1 MNFAVLPPEVNSAR
15 IFAGAGL
22 GPMLAAASA
31 WDGLAEELHA
41 AAGSFASVTTGL
53 AGDAWHGPASLAMT
67 RAASPYV
74 GWLNTAAGQAA
85 QAAGQARL
93 AASAF
98 EATLAATVSPAMV
111 AANRTR
117 LASLVAANLLGQ
129 NAPAIAAAEAE
140 YEQIWAQDVAAM
152 FGYHS
157 AASADNIGNANI
169 GFGNRG
175 DANIGIGN
183 IGDRNLGI
191 GNTGNWNI
199 GIGITGNGQIGFGK
213 PANPDVLVVG
223 NGGPGVTALVM
234 GGTDSLLPL
243 PNIPLLEYAARFIT
257 PVHPGYTATFL
268 ETPSQFFPF
277 TGLNSLT
284 YDVSVAQ
291 GVTNLH
297 TAIMAQL
304 AAGNEVVV
312 FGTSQSATIATFEM
326 RYLQSLPAHLRPGLD
341 ELSFTL
347 TGNPNR
353 PDGGILTRFGFSIPQ
368 LGFTLSG
375 ATPADAY
382 PTVDYA
388 FQYDGVNDF
397 PKYPLN
403 VFATANAIA
412 GILFLHSG
420 LIALPPDLASGV
432 VQPVSSPDVL
442 TTYILLPSQDLPLLV
457 PLRAIPLLGNP
468 LADLIQP
475 DLRVLVELGYD
486 RTAHQDVPSP
496 FGLFPDVDWA
506 EVAADL
512 QQGAVQGVNDAL
524 SGLGLPPPWQPALP
538 RLF

>member
-1 MNFAVLPPEVNSAR
+1 M
-15 IFAGAGL
+15 
-22 GPMLAAASA
+22 
-31 WDGLAEELHA
+31 
-41 AAGSFASVTTGL
+41 
-53 AGDAWHGPASLAMT
+53 
-67 RAASPYV
+67 
-74 GWLNTAAGQAA
+74 
-85 QAAGQARL
+85 
-93 AASAF
+93 
-98 EATLAATVSPAMV
+98 
-111 AANRTR
+111 
-117 LASLVAANLLGQ
+117 
-129 NAPAIAAAEAE
+129 
-140 YEQIWAQDVAAM
+140 
-152 FGYHS
+152 
-157 AASADNIGNANI
+157 
-169 GFGNRG
+169 
-175 DANIGIGN
+175 
-183 IGDRNLGI
+183 
-191 GNTGNWNI
+191 
-199 GIGITGNGQIGFGK
+199 
-213 PANPDVLVVG
+213 
-223 NGGPGVTALVM
+223 
-234 GGTDSLLPL
+234 
-243 PNIPLLEYAARFIT
+243 
-257 PVHPGYTATFL
+257 HPGYTATFL

-457 PLRAIPLLGNP
+457 RCVLSPCWETRLPTSSSRTCGCSSSWVMTAPPTRTCPARSDCFRTSIGPRWPRTCSKAPCKASTTPCPDWGCRRRGSRRYPDFSKRSTNRARQRMG
-468 LADLIQP
+468 
-475 DLRVLVELGYD
+475 
-486 RTAHQDVPSP
+486 
-496 FGLFPDVDWA
+496 
-506 EVAADL
+506 
-512 QQGAVQGVNDAL
+512 
-524 SGLGLPPPWQPALP
+524 
-538 RLF
+538 

>member
-1 MNFAVLPPEVNSAR
+1 
-15 IFAGAGL
+15 
-22 GPMLAAASA
+22 
-31 WDGLAEELHA
+31 
-41 AAGSFASVTTGL
+41 
-53 AGDAWHGPASLAMT
+53 
-67 RAASPYV
+67 PYV

-157 AASADNIGNANI
+157 AASAVATQLAPIQEGLQQQLQNVLAQLASGNLGSGNVGVGNIGNDNIGNANI

>member
-1 MNFAVLPPEVNSAR
+1 MDDDAQMVAIDKDQLARMRGEYGPEKDGCGDLDFDWLDDGWLTLLRRWLNDAQRAGVSEPNAMVLATVADGKPVTRSVLCKILDESGVAFFTSYTSAKGEQLAVTPY
-15 IFAGAGL
+15 
-22 GPMLAAASA
+22 ASA
-31 WDGLAEELHA
+31 TFPWYQLGRQAHVQGPVSKVSTEEIFTYW
-41 AAGSFASVTTGL
+41 SMR
-53 AGDAWHGPASLAMT
+53 P
-67 RAASPYV
+67 
-74 GWLNTAAGQAA
+74 
-85 QAAGQARL
+85 
-93 AASAF
+93 
-98 EATLAATVSPAMV
+98 
-111 AANRTR
+111 
-117 LASLVAANLLGQ
+117 
-129 NAPAIAAAEAE
+129 
-140 YEQIWAQDVAAM
+140 
-152 FGYHS
+152 
-157 AASADNIGNANI
+157 
-169 GFGNRG
+169 RG
-175 DANIGIGN
+175 
-183 IGDRNLGI
+183 
-191 GNTGNWNI
+191 
-199 GIGITGNGQIGFGK
+199 
-213 PANPDVLVVG
+213 
-223 NGGPGVTALVM
+223 
-234 GGTDSLLPL
+234 
-243 PNIPLLEYAARFIT
+243 
-257 PVHPGYTATFL
+257 
-268 ETPSQFFPF
+268 
-277 TGLNSLT
+277 
-284 YDVSVAQ
+284 
-291 GVTNLH
+291 
-297 TAIMAQL
+297 AQL
-304 AAGNEVVV
+304 GAWASQQSRPVGSRAHEVVV

>member
-1 MNFAVLPPEVNSAR
+1 
-15 IFAGAGL
+15 
-22 GPMLAAASA
+22 
-31 WDGLAEELHA
+31 
-41 AAGSFASVTTGL
+41 
-53 AGDAWHGPASLAMT
+53 
-67 RAASPYV
+67 
-74 GWLNTAAGQAA
+74 
-85 QAAGQARL
+85 
-93 AASAF
+93 
-98 EATLAATVSPAMV
+98 
-111 AANRTR
+111 
-117 LASLVAANLLGQ
+117 
-129 NAPAIAAAEAE
+129 
-140 YEQIWAQDVAAM
+140 
-152 FGYHS
+152 
-157 AASADNIGNANI
+157 
-169 GFGNRG
+169 
-175 DANIGIGN
+175 
-183 IGDRNLGI
+183 
-191 GNTGNWNI
+191 
-199 GIGITGNGQIGFGK
+199 QIGFGK